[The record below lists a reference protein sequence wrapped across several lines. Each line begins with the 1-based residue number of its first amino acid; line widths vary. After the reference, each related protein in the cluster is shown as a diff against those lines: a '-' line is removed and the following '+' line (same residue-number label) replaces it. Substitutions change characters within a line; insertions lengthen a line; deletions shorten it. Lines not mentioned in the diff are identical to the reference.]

1 MRRYLYVPIFII
13 LTVAMLFLAN
23 FQGYIAAAVLGVDA
37 IVLDLY
43 WQWLRFTL
51 IRLGKTSYMIWGVLG
66 GFVLR
71 IACLLMFLKIS
82 SLFFK
87 AFSAY
92 FYLFVILLLTIPL
105 WSLVAAYKF
114 KQESNRHGDLS

>member
-13 LTVAMLFLAN
+13 LTVAMLFLARLE
-23 FQGYIAAAVLGVDA
+23 GYVAAAILGTDA

-43 WQWLRFTL
+43 WQWLRFIL
-51 IRLGKTSYMIWGVLG
+51 VRLGKTSHMLWGILG

-71 IACLLMFLKIS
+71 IACLLAFIKLS

-87 AFSAY
+87 AFSSY
-92 FYLFVILLLTIPL
+92 FYVFAILLLTIPL
-105 WSLVAAYKF
+105 WSLIVAYKF

>member
-1 MRRYLYVPIFII
+1 MRRFFYVPAFII
-13 LTVAMLFLAN
+13 LTVAVLFLAHLE
-23 FQGYIAAAVLGVDA
+23 GYIAAAILGVDA
-37 IVLDLY
+37 VVIDLY

-51 IRLGKTSYMIWGVLG
+51 TRSGKTSHILWGMLG

-71 IACLLMFLKIS
+71 IGCLLIFLKLS

-87 AFSAY
+87 AFTPY

-105 WSLVAAYKF
+105 WSLIIAYKF
-114 KQESNRHGDLS
+114 KQESNQHGDLS